1 MNKVDLPQAPDFD
14 FIRPI
19 GEGGFGTVW
28 LAINR
33 TTGQPRAVKVIS
45 RARAGNR
52 DPAGREIASL
62 TRLEANRC
70 HRHPNL
76 LPIHHVGETAEH
88 LFYIMDLADDISG
101 EADPMH
107 PDYRPATLDNLLASG
122 PLDADKCERYAE
134 QLLAALACLH
144 KAGMVHRDVKPA
156 NCLFVGGELKLGDF
170 GLLTTASLV
179 VSRLGTLRYMPPDG
193 CMDAR
198 ADVYAAGLVIYEMV
212 TGLGA
217 ERFPSLGD
225 RTQIIV
231 EDRRLGRLNRL
242 ALHACDPDPSRR
254 FNNAQEMLAE
264 LTADE
269 KPAVRSRHVWRLALA
284 GAITACAA
292 LAFFC
297 PRPAEVV
304 SVNFVTQPFEATIYL
319 DGALLRTTEGI
330 PYHTPC
336 TVSGVSAE
344 THHIVFQW
352 DVKSLPF
359 GMAADADGRFDAGAI
374 DFRRHRQITVRADQF
389 SL

>member
-1 MNKVDLPQAPDFD
+1 MNNVDLPHAPDFD
-14 FIRPI
+14 FVRPI

-33 TTGQPRAVKVIS
+33 TTGHPRAVKVIS

-62 TRLEANRC
+62 TRLEANLC
-70 HRHPNL
+70 HRHSNL

-88 LFYIMDLADDISG
+88 LFYVMDLADDISG

-107 PDYRPATLDNLLASG
+107 PDYQPATLDKLLAGG
-122 PLDADKCERYAE
+122 PLDADRCERYAE

-170 GLLTTASLV
+170 GLLTAASLAA
-179 VSRLGTLRYMPPDG
+179 SRLGTLRYMPPDG

-198 ADVYAAGLVIYEMV
+198 ADVFAAGLVIYEMT

-217 ERFPSLGD
+217 ERFPSLGA
-225 RTQIIV
+225 RTQTIV

-242 ALHACDPDPSRR
+242 ALRACDPDPARR
-254 FNNAQEMLAE
+254 FHSAQEMLAE
-264 LTADE
+264 LTAEE
-269 KPAVRSRHVWRLALA
+269 KPVIQTHRTRWLALA
-284 GAITACAA
+284 GAIAACAA

-297 PRPAEVV
+297 LRPAEVV
-304 SVNFVTQPFEATIYL
+304 SVNFVTQPFEAAIYL
-319 DGALLRTTEGI
+319 DGALLRTAEGV

-336 TVSGVSAE
+336 TVSGVSAKS
-344 THHIVFQW
+344 HHVVFQW
-352 DVKSLPF
+352 DAKSLPF
-359 GMAADADGRFDAGAI
+359 GSDADSDGRFDAGVI
-374 DFRRHRQITVRADQF
+374 DFRKHRQITVQPK
-389 SL
+389 SQ